1 MNKRVSVIIP
11 TYGGPDFLE
20 RCINSV
26 LAQTYNNIEAVVVD
40 DNGLGTEQQLRT
52 EKVMRQYADDGRV
65 KYVCHDVNING
76 SAARNTGVKNST
88 GDYIALMD
96 DDDIFYPE
104 KIERQVRLM
113 ETLPEDYAVTYCACD
128 IYYRDKKVGESKAE
142 KSGKLLYECLTHQIQ
157 IASTSM
163 LIRKSA
169 YLSIGGFDESFRRHQ
184 DWEFIARIAAK
195 YSIRADN
202 FIGFRRYLEFRNKLG
217 TPEIY
222 KERRLYYLKKMAPLI
237 ETLSSKQQKEVVV
250 GNRMEVA
257 LMFLKHKRYIDFI
270 KEYKEIAPG
279 LMGVKWIIKRLGRIL
294 GRGKLRMAN

>member
-20 RCINSV
+20 RCVNSI
-26 LAQTYNNIEAVVVD
+26 LTQTYYNIEVVVVD
-40 DNGLGTEQQLRT
+40 DNGLCTEQQLKT
-52 EKVMRQYADDGRV
+52 AEVMKKYADDGRV

-237 ETLSSKQQKEVVV
+237 KTLSSKQQKEVVV